1 MASRKRTPETSRIA
15 RSSTVAYSRKQ
26 KSSDDTVEESPVEA
40 EKKPDEAKVDDKPEP
55 GIDPTAKALLEAKE
69 KSKRAQTE
77 PTVETPRQ
85 RASTEVDPPV
95 PDVAPWPD
103 ATPVPMKPIDT
114 PPGRSHADTVAMPA
128 QASLGQPPEMPV
140 AAPPQADSRAVEQP
154 TRMPGPREIPPG
166 NPEDPAPP
174 PGIVP
179 RGDSRSLRRG
189 SEFALIYRIQTYVI
203 SRTGVIGT
211 RGQWRVVDYPT
222 SSSAAHSYAKECS
235 RFVSEGFSDYR
246 E

>member
-26 KSSDDTVEESPVEA
+26 KSGDDTVEESPVDA
-40 EKKPDEAKVDDKPEP
+40 PKKPDDDKNDKNES
-55 GIDPTAKALLEAKE
+55 GIDPTAKALLEE
-69 KSKRAQTE
+69 KKRAQTE
-77 PTVETPRQ
+77 PTVETVRP

-95 PDVAPWPD
+95 PEVAPWPD
-103 ATPVPMKPIDT
+103 ATPIPMKPIDM
-114 PPGRSHADTVAMPA
+114 PARSHADTVAMPA
-128 QASLGQPPEMPV
+128 QTSLGQPPEMPAI
-140 AAPPQADSRAVEQP
+140 AAPPVDPRAVEQP

-174 PGIVP
+174 PGVVP

-189 SEFALIYRIQTYVI
+189 NEFALIYRIQTYVI

>member
-1 MASRKRTPETSRIA
+1 MASRKRTPETSRIS

-26 KSSDDTVEESPVEA
+26 KSGDDTVEESPVEGA
-40 EKKPDEAKVDDKPEP
+40 KKPDDDKVES
-55 GIDPTAKALLEAKE
+55 GIDPTAKALLEEKE
-69 KSKRAQTE
+69 RGKRAQTE
-77 PTVETPRQ
+77 PTVETVRP

-95 PDVAPWPD
+95 PEVAPWPD
-103 ATPVPMKPIDT
+103 ATPIPMKPIDS
-114 PPGRSHADTVAMPA
+114 PPEGRSRSETVAMPA
-128 QASLGQPPEMPV
+128 QASIGQPPEMPAV
-140 AAPPQADSRAVEQP
+140 VAPPVDPRAVEQP

-174 PGIVP
+174 PGVVP

-189 SEFALIYRIQTYVI
+189 NEFALIYRIQTYVI